1 MDPTF
6 LRHFKETLRTLIMNY
21 LKLKKTSEY
30 EIFLG
35 GSQRLNHLVLPLQ
48 SVEYLD
54 NYIRICLN
62 VKAGKQKTVEQ

>member
-1 MDPTF
+1 
-6 LRHFKETLRTLIMNY
+6 MNY

-62 VKAGKQKTVEQ
+62 AKAGKQKTVEQ